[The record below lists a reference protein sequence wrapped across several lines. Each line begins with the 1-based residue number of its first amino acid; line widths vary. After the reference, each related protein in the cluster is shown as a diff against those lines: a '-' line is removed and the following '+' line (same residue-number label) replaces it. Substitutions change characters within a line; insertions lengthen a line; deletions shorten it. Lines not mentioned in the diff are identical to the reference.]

1 MDEMIPQINE
11 EEVAEISETGE
22 GFAEEALSGS
32 LEDQP
37 EITLEDLPL

>member
-1 MDEMIPQINE
+1 MDEIPPISTESQE
-11 EEVAEISETGE
+11 LEIPETGE
-22 GFAEEALSGS
+22 GFAEEALSGN